1 MSADDFLTAVRGLID
16 AERFGAVATV
26 VEGDGVGA
34 KALVEVGSGVIAGS
48 LPDALVADVVSD
60 AAELSLKEQ
69 SRVVEYESANV
80 FIEALA
86 PPPVLVVFGAVHI
99 AQALCTHATLLGYRV
114 TVSDARP
121 AFTTEERFP
130 EAAQVIRGWP
140 EEVVGQLEADQRTY
154 VVLLSHDARFEDPVL
169 RWGMEADLRY
179 LGAMGSRRTH
189 TNRVEKYRGMGYT
202 DEQIAS
208 IPGPVGL
215 DIGAET
221 PGETAV
227 SILAE
232 MIQVRYGSGDGLS
245 LRGREGRIHRQ
256 RTDDE
261 GDI

>member
-1 MSADDFLTAVRGLID
+1 MTNDDFVAAVRRLID

-26 VEGDGVGA
+26 VEGEWTGA
-34 KALVEVGSGVIAGS
+34 KALIDVGEGVVAGD
-48 LPDALVADVVSD
+48 LPDSLAEDVVAD

-69 SRVVEYESANV
+69 SRVVEYDSGNV
-80 FIEALA
+80 FIEAIA
-86 PPPVLVVFGAVHI
+86 PPPVLVVFGAVHV
-99 AQALCTHATLLGYRV
+99 AQALCTHASLLGFRV
-114 TVSDARP
+114 IVSDARP

-130 EAAQVIRGWP
+130 EAARVIRGWP

-169 RWGMEADLRY
+169 AWGMEADLRY

-189 TNRVEKYRGMGYT
+189 ANRVEKFRGLGYSP
-202 DEQIAS
+202 EQIAR
-208 IPGPVGL
+208 IHGPVGL

-245 LRGREGRIHRQ
+245 LRGREGRVHRQ